1 MNVKEMAT
9 EIVKSAIENKVIR
22 FNHFTYDEDKNIEEQ
37 NKFNAKQISDYY
49 KTIVE
54 TISSAST

>member
-37 NKFNAKQISDYY
+37 KQLNARIFSYCLN
-49 KTIVE
+49 IIE
-54 TISSAST
+54 NN

>member
-1 MNVKEMAT
+1 MAT

-54 TISSAST
+54 TISSALT

>member
-22 FNHFTYDEDKNIEEQ
+22 FNYFTYDEDKYIEEQ

-54 TISSAST
+54 TISSALT